1 MEMSLDSI
9 YKDEIEAIKDEPNF
23 EALGDAKYLD
33 HESDDAR
40 LLWAFYRPSGSDR
53 VQVADKNVM
62 VAIMAF
68 NHSRLGAWDRFSI
81 LNPKVLHEA
90 SLRTKI
96 RNRSRMLFRAMI
108 DDDFGELIKVLA
120 LAPDFLDLACD
131 QMINGRIW
139 NETYAN
145 ATHASSF
152 IDIASEVWNTS
163 LAEGLVRRLQPLA
176 DLSFEDAKAYLE
188 TLIDQVQN
196 LHTFIKMHFVKAY
209 EVWLEKQSLHPLQR
223 IVIEKRI
230 AFLKE
235 THEPNRTENFTD
247 RLQSE

>member
-1 MEMSLDSI
+1 MSLDSI
-9 YKDEIEAIKDEPNF
+9 YKDEIEAIKDEPDF
-23 EALGDAKYLD
+23 EALGDAKYLH

-40 LLWAFYRPSGSDR
+40 LLWAFYRPSGSDK

-68 NHSRLGAWDRFSI
+68 NHSRLGAWERFSI
-81 LNPKVLHEA
+81 LNPKVLNEA
-90 SLRTKI
+90 PLRTKI

-108 DDDFGELIKVLA
+108 DDDFSELIKVLA

-131 QMINGRIW
+131 QMIHGRIW

-145 ATHASSF
+145 ASHASDF
-152 IDIASEVWNTS
+152 IVYASSVWSES
-163 LAEGLVRRLQPLA
+163 LAAGLIRRLQPLT
-176 DLSFEDAKAYLE
+176 DLSFEEAKAYLE

-196 LHTFIKMHFVKAY
+196 LHLFIKTYFVKVY
-209 EVWLEKQSLHPLQR
+209 KVWLEKQSLHPLQR

-230 AFLKE
+230 TLLKE
-235 THEPNRTENFTD
+235 IHEQNRNKNFTD
-247 RLQSE
+247 SLQSE